1 MIKKEK
7 MTLEMWGSKLIQ
19 DQGCRLRY
27 QIVYMPQA
35 AMPAS
40 DILGPAVHLCLPW
53 PAAGYCCWNLLQCL
67 CTQPSHKG
75 TYNNDSSTNRS
86 SVLQLLHTGQINKK
100 ILMMWLSSCLV
111 LQPIASV
118 AGCSSRGWQK
128 GLKLLQSNTR
138 GYTLLQYQEC
148 AVFFFFFF
156 INTAS

>member
-1 MIKKEK
+1 
-7 MTLEMWGSKLIQ
+7 
-19 DQGCRLRY
+19 
-27 QIVYMPQA
+27 MPQA

-53 PAAGYCCWNLLQCL
+53 HAAGYCCWNLLQCL

-100 ILMMWLSSCLV
+100 ILMMWLSSCSV
-111 LQPIASV
+111 LQLIASV
-118 AGCSSRGWQK
+118 AGCFFQRTTKRTETSSIQYKRIYTAAIPGM
-128 GLKLLQSNTR
+128 LLFLS
-138 GYTLLQYQEC
+138 
-148 AVFFFFFF
+148 FFF

>member
-1 MIKKEK
+1 
-7 MTLEMWGSKLIQ
+7 
-19 DQGCRLRY
+19 
-27 QIVYMPQA
+27 MPQA
-35 AMPAS
+35 AMPAP

-67 CTQPSHKG
+67 CTQPSHTG

-100 ILMMWLSSCLV
+100 LLMMWLSWCSV

-128 GLKLLQSNTR
+128 GHKLLKSNTG
-138 GYTLLQYQEC
+138 GYAAIPGMLSFLSFLKNQYSQLK
-148 AVFFFFFF
+148 
-156 INTAS
+156 ASEISKANSKQNWLPDS